1 MSNEAK
7 TGPIKV
13 IIVDDSNFMRRAI
26 SNLITRDPDI
36 KVIATARDGYEAV
49 ELVRNLEPD
58 VVTLD
63 IEMEGMSG
71 IETLEQI
78 MKVHPVPVLMVS
90 AYTSQGADVTVE
102 ALRLGA
108 IDFIEKP
115 SGVVSVD
122 MHTVS
127 ESLVR
132 KIKMAAK
139 AEPRVLEPAMV
150 RRPYR
155 KPLAS
160 ESLPP
165 LRVPDPPPAA
175 TRPPFQA
182 PPVTAPPS
190 SPPPSMVIPEIVR
203 KPVSPDLPPLRIV
216 AIGSST
222 GGVQA
227 LQHVLGGLPENFDV
241 PVVIVQHMPAKFTR
255 SFASD
260 LDRTVAIMVREAED
274 GMPIRPG
281 VAYVAPGGIH
291 MIVAPV
297 QERSNQYC
305 IRLTENPPDLL
316 LKPSADVLF
325 EAVAEVY
332 GSSAVGVIL
341 TGMGSDGTIG
351 MKRLK
356 ETGAYTIAQNR
367 ETCVVFGMPKSAI
380 EAGAIE
386 EVLPLQ
392 GIADTLANHSRQRA
406 RRG

>member
-1 MSNEAK
+1 LAGEPK

-26 SNLITRDPDI
+26 SNLISRDPDI

-71 IETLEQI
+71 IETLERI

-90 AYTSQGADVTVE
+90 AYTSQGAEVTVE

-139 AEPRVLEPAMV
+139 AEPKVLEPAMV
-150 RRPYR
+150 RRPFR
-155 KPLAS
+155 KPLAT
-160 ESLPP
+160 ETLPP
-165 LRVPDPPPAA
+165 LRPPDSVPPPVTRPPAA
-175 TRPPFQA
+175 VTMPLSVPPA
-182 PPVTAPPS
+182 AAADTAK
-190 SPPPSMVIPEIVR
+190 R
-203 KPVSPDLPPLRIV
+203 PVSPDLPPLKIV

-227 LQHVLGGLPENFDV
+227 LQHVLGGLPENFDA

-260 LDRTVAIMVREAED
+260 LDRTVPVMVREAED
-274 GMPIRPG
+274 GMPVRPG

-316 LKPSADVLF
+316 LKPAADVLF
-325 EAVAEVY
+325 AAVAEVY
-332 GSSAVGVIL
+332 GPSAVGVIL
-341 TGMGSDGTIG
+341 TGMGSDGTLG
-351 MKRLK
+351 MRKLK
-356 ETGAYTIAQNR
+356 EAGAYTIAQNR

-380 EAGAIE
+380 EAGVVDEI
-386 EVLPLQ
+386 LPLQ
-392 GIADTLANHSRQRA
+392 GIADTLLNHLKQRA
-406 RRG
+406 RKT